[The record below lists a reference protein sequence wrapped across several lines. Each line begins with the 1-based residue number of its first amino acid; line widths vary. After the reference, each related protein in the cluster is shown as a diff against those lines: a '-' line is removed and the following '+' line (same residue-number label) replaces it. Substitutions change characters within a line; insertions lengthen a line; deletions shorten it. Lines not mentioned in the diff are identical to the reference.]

1 MNIPPTFSLRGG
13 KGCLLRQTTFQSL
26 IIANARIAFREAPE
40 NNQHLYSALLGL
52 ASCALLGCILRAIMT
67 FATEV

>member
-26 IIANARIAFREAPE
+26 IIANALIAFREAPE
-40 NNQHLYSALLGL
+40 NNFLGL
-52 ASCALLGCILRAIMT
+52 VSCALLGCILRAIMT
-67 FATEV
+67 FATESKFQTR